1 MIAARI
7 AARATRRAWIVMVL
21 LVFIWGY
28 ALVAAKIA
36 LRYASP
42 LGASVTRVILGT
54 LFLFMFLV
62 CSKAS
67 LRPAHIKWL
76 ILVGMLQT
84 AAFTIFNTLALERG
98 EPMMAQK

>member
-1 MIAARI
+1 MGRCEDRAALCQSDR
-7 AARATRRAWIVMVL
+7 L
-21 LVFIWGY
+21 LD
-28 ALVAAKIA
+28 
-36 LRYASP
+36 
-42 LGASVTRVILGT
+42 ASVTRVILGT

-62 CSKAS
+62 WLKAS
-67 LRPAHIKWL
+67 LRPAHTKWL